1 MNFCKNQQWQKK
13 SLCNSNKQIDNQPKA
28 MHLHWEKKVRS
39 LYQVTICCNLQLPKI
54 LYKKAMYSE
63 LMEITSY
70 LAASSIPIQLIML
83 SHKLLRPFV
92 QQVHTIKSHIILQFD
107 RLSKLWAMSWAI
119 VYQIIWQQVEED
131 SSTQMQ
137 QDNLACLSII
147 NFTHVN
153 RAESSYL
160 AKR

>member
-1 MNFCKNQQWQKK
+1 MNFCKNQRWQKK
-13 SLCNSNKQIDNQPKA
+13 SSCNSNKQIGNQPKA
-28 MHLHWEKKVRS
+28 THLHWEKKARS
-39 LYQVTICCNLQLPKI
+39 LYQVTICYNLQLPRI

-63 LMEITSY
+63 LMEITNC

-83 SHKLLRPFV
+83 SHKLLRLFV
-92 QQVHTIKSHIILQFD
+92 QQVHTIKSHIILQSD
-107 RLSKLWAMSWAI
+107 RLSKLWATSSAI
-119 VYQIIWQQVEED
+119 VYQTIWQQAEED

-147 NFTHVN
+147 KFTHVN
-153 RAESSYL
+153 RVESSYQ